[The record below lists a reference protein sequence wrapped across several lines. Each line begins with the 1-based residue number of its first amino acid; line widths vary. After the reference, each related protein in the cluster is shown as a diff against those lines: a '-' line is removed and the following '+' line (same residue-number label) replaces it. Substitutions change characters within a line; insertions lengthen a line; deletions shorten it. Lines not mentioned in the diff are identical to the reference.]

1 MIRKKREGGRLRFA
15 FGQTRKGTLAINGC
29 NNDLLKV
36 TLPKI
41 TSSFPSDF
49 LFRKKSSRPIV
60 CEREKEREIELFFIY
75 LFLFQRERDG
85 KAQIHTNHQTIKKKH
100 KNTMAA
106 REESQDKRVIF

>member
-49 LFRKKSSRPIV
+49 LFRKKSSQPI
-60 CEREKEREIELFFIY
+60 EREREIELFFIY